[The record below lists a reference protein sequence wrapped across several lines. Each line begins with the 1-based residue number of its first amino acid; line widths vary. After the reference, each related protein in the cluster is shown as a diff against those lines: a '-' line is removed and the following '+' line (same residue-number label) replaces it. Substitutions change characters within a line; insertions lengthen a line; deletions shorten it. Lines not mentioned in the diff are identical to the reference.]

1 MVGEFKDIHGLLQL
15 EDSTEYLAGI
25 MEEQYKHSIALFL
38 HEFKDR
44 KQVYKQEFMKV
55 IDQVLLKGI
64 EKQENGRKERIAYI
78 CIFFLKSSIMTSS
91 YQMQINL
98 YDQNLYMDR
107 NDVFTKWDTTFLMK
121 YFENDIAVLNRMAKQ
136 RIYHWGYKEYQLLTM
151 EYVKMYMDLLELY
164 CADFIRDMLLLESYD
179 RINKEDTVKVYYGGY
194 LNQLHCIYPLEVPK
208 EG

>member
-15 EDSTEYLAGI
+15 EDSTEYFAGI

-38 HEFKDR
+38 HEFKEK

-78 CIFFLKSSIMTSS
+78 CIFFLKSSIMTNS

-98 YDQNLYMDR
+98 YDQNL
-107 NDVFTKWDTTFLMK
+107 FTWIVM
-121 YFENDIAVLNRMAKQ
+121 
-136 RIYHWGYKEYQLLTM
+136 
-151 EYVKMYMDLLELY
+151 MYSSDGIQP
-164 CADFIRDMLLLESYD
+164 F
-179 RINKEDTVKVYYGGY
+179 
-194 LNQLHCIYPLEVPK
+194 
-208 EG
+208 